1 MTFLKY
7 VSNFRSERLLYET
20 FGTDLQ
26 PKKVLIKKKK
36 EHYYKTNT
44 FLASLKIQK
53 LVIINPK
60 DFSLY

>member
-26 PKKVLIKKKK
+26 PKKVLTKKKK
-36 EHYYKTNT
+36 NIAKAIT
-44 FLASLKIQK
+44 FFAFLSIQ
-53 LVIINPK
+53 
-60 DFSLY
+60 